1 MNKIMVE
8 LTWVTYEHNKL
19 KEKGVQVEDPL
30 QGQIRDDHETQIL
43 CNINREKHRINLD
56 KLLY

>member
-1 MNKIMVE
+1 MVE
-8 LTWVTYEHNKL
+8 LTRVTYEHNKL